1 MKRFVKLAAALLFII
16 IVFRIF
22 FSFQFNPNPDA
33 DLSFR
38 ERAPQQSNHGLTV
51 RASALSPRES
61 RRSFGENLAAHD
73 IQPVWISIDN
83 NTDDQL
89 FFLTIATDPSYYS
102 PYEVSYRFN
111 GIISWQENKTR
122 QRFFADRQIS
132 NFLPPK
138 SHIEG
143 FVYTNLDSGVKFTNV
158 LIVGKNR
165 VEKFEFVLI
174 VPGPPFLGEDIS
186 ISKLYPGR
194 EIESLDLDTLKS
206 RLSQLPC
213 CTTNAEITRQGDPL
227 NLVVIE
233 NFKAPLKPFFAR
245 GWSVTEKLN
254 VASIYETVRAFISGD
269 EYLTSPV
276 SPLFLF
282 GRREDGA
289 LQKARSTINER
300 VHLRLWLMPATF
312 ESSRIWVGQISR
324 DIGVRITTHTWN
336 LTTHKIAPDVDFDR
350 DYLLQDLLISG
361 AIDQFGYVDGV
372 VPAPISA
379 PRTNLT
385 GDEYFTDGRRLVI
398 FLSSRSENSADRAA
412 SKQIWLDR

>member
-1 MKRFVKLAAALLFII
+1 MKRFIKAAAGVLAV
-16 IVFRIF
+16 IVAIGIF

-33 DLSFR
+33 DRSFR
-38 ERAPQQSNHGLTV
+38 ERAQQQSKHGLTV

-61 RRSFGENLAAHD
+61 RRSFGENLAAYD

-89 FFLTIATDPSYYS
+89 FFLPIAIDPAFYS

-111 GIISWQENKTR
+111 GIISLQQNKNR
-122 QRFFADRQIS
+122 ERFFADRQIS
-132 NFLPPK
+132 NLLPPK
-138 SHIEG
+138 SHTEG
-143 FVYTNLDSGVKFTNV
+143 FVYANMDSGVKFTNV
-158 LIVGKNR
+158 FIVRKEI
-165 VEKFEFVLI
+165 VEKFEFSLI
-174 VPGPPFLGEDIS
+174 IPGPPFLGEDIS

-194 EIESLDLDTLKS
+194 QIKSLDLNTLKS
-206 RLSQLPC
+206 RLSELPC

-233 NFKAPLKPFFAR
+233 DFKAPLRPFFAR
-245 GWSVTEKLN
+245 GWNVTEKLN
-254 VASIYETVRAFISGD
+254 VASIYETARAFIFRD

-300 VHLRLWLMPATF
+300 VHLRLWLTPETF
-312 ESSRIWVGQISR
+312 ESRRIWVGQISR
-324 DIGVRITTHTWN
+324 DIGVRITTQAWN

-361 AIDQFGYVDGV
+361 AVDQFGYVDGV
-372 VPAPISA
+372 IPAPISE

-398 FLSSRSENSADRAA
+398 FLSPRSENSADIA
-412 SKQIWLDR
+412 SPKQIWVDR